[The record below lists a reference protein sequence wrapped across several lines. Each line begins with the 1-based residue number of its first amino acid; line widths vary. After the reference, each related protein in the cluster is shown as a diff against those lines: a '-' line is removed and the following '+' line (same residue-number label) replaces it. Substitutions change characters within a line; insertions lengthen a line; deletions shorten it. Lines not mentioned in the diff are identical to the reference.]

1 MEEKKNKSRKELTKE
16 LFGGFNEAVKDKKRW
31 LICFIEVAIAAV
43 LLVIDLL
50 TKKYVYGYCKEHGK
64 IDIIKGV
71 FSFTSVEN
79 TGASFGIF
87 SSNTLALTIVSSVCA
102 VIIFLFLFYSYKRR
116 NLWLRSALILIFA
129 GAVGNIVDRIALG
142 YVRDFI
148 YFELIDFAVFN
159 FADSCL
165 TVGTIVLIIYLLFFY
180 SKDEKSIEE
189 RKQQV
194 ANALLAAKQAEEVKK
209 NDEVSVEAHAEET
222 TEARLDEPSE
232 EPHNNDAEENKE

>member
-1 MEEKKNKSRKELTKE
+1 M
-16 LFGGFNEAVKDKKRW
+16 
-31 LICFIEVAIAAV
+31 
-43 LLVIDLL
+43 
-50 TKKYVYGYCKEHGK
+50 
-64 IDIIKGV
+64 
-71 FSFTSVEN
+71 
-79 TGASFGIF
+79 
-87 SSNTLALTIVSSVCA
+87 
-102 VIIFLFLFYSYKRR
+102 
-116 NLWLRSALILIFA
+116 RSALILILA

-232 EPHNNDAEENKE
+232 EPHNNDAEGNKE